1 MITIVVCIGGW
12 LCGWWL
18 FGRPRRVDP
27 TTRTDRGAGP
37 DRERPLSGCAVVI
50 PARDEATVIGAL
62 LDDLAGSVAQGLRV
76 IVVDDHSSD
85 ATAEVAAAFDG
96 VEVVTAGELPA
107 GWTGKCWACHRGV
120 QHLEQHP
127 APGVAPRDRA
137 LQTLVFLDADVRL
150 DPGVLASLVQR
161 RDEQGGLVSVQP
173 WHATVRPVE
182 QLSAL
187 FNLLAVMG
195 TAMGSRHGGTGAFGP
210 VLVTTPE
217 DYRRAGGHAAVHSE
231 VVEDLALAQSYRRA
245 GLDVSLLLGGP
256 ELRFRMYPTGLAAL
270 VEGWTKNFATG
281 AAATERRRLAGTVL
295 WIAALGSAMVVAVQA
310 LAGERPL
317 WLGLGIYLAFV
328 AQLWVMLRRVGR
340 FGPLTALAAPV
351 LLVAFLAVFAR
362 SVWLSVVR
370 RRVQWRGRSIPVGSR
385 RS

>member
-18 FGRPRRVDP
+18 FGRPRRVVP
-27 TTRTDRGAGP
+27 STTQARSDAGA
-37 DRERPLSGCAVVI
+37 PLATCVVVI
-50 PARDEATVIGAL
+50 PARDEALVLGGL
-62 LDDLAGSVAQGLRV
+62 LGDLAGSVADGLRV

-85 ATAEVAAAFDG
+85 GTAELAAGFDG
-96 VEVVTAGELPA
+96 VEVVSAGELPA

-120 QHLEQHP
+120 QHLEQHGGP
-127 APGVAPRDRA
+127 DPE
-137 LQTLVFLDADVRL
+137 TLVFLDADVRL
-150 DPGVLASLVQR
+150 DPGVLASLVR
-161 RDEQGGLVSVQP
+161 RRAEQGGLVSVQP

-195 TAMGSRHGGTGAFGP
+195 TAMGSRHAATGAFGP

-217 DYRRAGGHAAVHSE
+217 DYRRSGGHAAVHSE
-231 VVEDLALAQSYRRA
+231 VVEDMALAQSYRRA
-245 GLDVSLLLGGP
+245 GLDVTLLLGGP

-281 AAATERRRLAGTVL
+281 AAATERRRLAGSVL
-295 WIAALGSAMVVAVQA
+295 WIAALGSAVVVAAQA
-310 LAGERPL
+310 LAGARPL

-328 AQLWVMLRRVGR
+328 VQLWSMLRRVGR

-351 LLVAFLAVFAR
+351 LLLTFLAVFAR

-385 RS
+385 RP